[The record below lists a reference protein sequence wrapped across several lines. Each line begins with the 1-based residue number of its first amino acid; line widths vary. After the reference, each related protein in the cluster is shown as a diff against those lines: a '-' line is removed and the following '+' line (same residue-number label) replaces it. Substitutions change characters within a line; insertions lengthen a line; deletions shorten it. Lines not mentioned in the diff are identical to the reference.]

1 MSVEQRIMSAIV
13 RTDMFLVS
21 AWKYMLALL
30 IMLGIG
36 ILVIIKTRWK

>member
-1 MSVEQRIMSAIV
+1 MSVEQRIMSAVV
-13 RTDMFLVS
+13 RMDMFLVS

>member
-1 MSVEQRIMSAIV
+1 MTVEQRIMSAVV
-13 RTDMFLVS
+13 RMDMFLVS

>member
-21 AWKYMLALL
+21 AWKYVLIILIIVGIAVL
-30 IMLGIG
+30 IML
-36 ILVIIKTRWK
+36 KTKWK